1 MLEDKNSVP
10 APSPERRKVY
20 RSQQIV
26 RPGAVIPDLDGQ
38 RNVPA
43 YHELLGLD
51 DIEHQPLGLEVGAET
66 APFYNLLWYRAKSKS
81 RVYREEA
88 IVDKHDSAT

>member
-1 MLEDKNSVP
+1 MLEDNISVS
-10 APSPERRKVY
+10 ASSPERRKVY

-43 YHELLGLD
+43 YHELLGLND
-51 DIEHQPLGLEVGAET
+51 VEHQPLGLKVGAES
-66 APFYNLLWYRAKSKS
+66 APFYNLL
-81 RVYREEA
+81 
-88 IVDKHDSAT
+88 